1 MVGSWASC
9 LISASFK
16 TPGGC
21 ESQHLSAL
29 PKANILSPWGILGAP
44 GLRRCADLSQRT
56 SQSGAG
62 GLHWATGQYMQD
74 AMCSMSC
81 WWHFGVFRCAGIQVY
96 RFANGSP
103 STRLLFCVYL
113 CTHVEARGQAGPLAL
128 SPT

>member
-1 MVGSWASC
+1 MVGAWASC

-21 ESQHLSAL
+21 ESQHLSGQHSVSLGHSGGSRFAQVCRPLPEDQPVWSWWAAL
-29 PKANILSPWGILGAP
+29 
-44 GLRRCADLSQRT
+44 
-56 SQSGAG
+56 
-62 GLHWATGQYMQD
+62 ATGQYMQD
-74 AMCSMSC
+74 AMCNMSC

-96 RFANGSP
+96 RFAHESP